1 MAKKKVKVLRVRR
14 FNIVHLIF
22 LIFLIYMVIVV
33 GKYIAKEDIKVCEV
47 TEGSL
52 TQNHNYTG
60 LILRKE
66 DVMYAD
72 TEGYIKCYVNDGDR
86 ISVDGVVYAIDKTGE
101 HLQSGGNIVQ
111 NSITNEQYRSLRK
124 YLNHFSTGYRGQKYT
139 DVYAFKDQL
148 TTTLYGIE
156 LQEAGEQG
164 DDSGLSME
172 KASVSGSVYFTL
184 DGYESVSADHI
195 TREGLSSLSLTS
207 SRVLS
212 GDQVKEKEPV
222 CKIISDEKWSIII
235 PITDSDAEYFADKS
249 SATVLLKDINSK
261 VKAKIQVYKDSN
273 GEKLARLT
281 LDDYMS
287 SYAADRLISFQL
299 IKPVISGLKVP
310 KTCLVSDELYT
321 IPVEYAC
328 EPENSNSV
336 QFFRRPAGSTGESD
350 KEVIV
355 PAISYVDSQYYYIET
370 SELQEG
376 DVILK
381 VAEDGTIGGDG
392 YKVGSKKTLTGV
404 YNVNKGY
411 AVFEVV
417 DILDENDSYCIVKA
431 GTVYGLSVY
440 DHIVLNASTVSEDDL
455 LY

>member
-184 DGYESVSADHI
+184 DGYESVSEIGRASC
-195 TREGLSSLSLTS
+195 RE
-207 SRVLS
+207 RV
-212 GDQVKEKEPV
+212 
-222 CKIISDEKWSIII
+222 
-235 PITDSDAEYFADKS
+235 
-249 SATVLLKDINSK
+249 
-261 VKAKIQVYKDSN
+261 
-273 GEKLARLT
+273 
-281 LDDYMS
+281 
-287 SYAADRLISFQL
+287 
-299 IKPVISGLKVP
+299 
-310 KTCLVSDELYT
+310 
-321 IPVEYAC
+321 
-328 EPENSNSV
+328 
-336 QFFRRPAGSTGESD
+336 
-350 KEVIV
+350 
-355 PAISYVDSQYYYIET
+355 
-370 SELQEG
+370 
-376 DVILK
+376 
-381 VAEDGTIGGDG
+381 
-392 YKVGSKKTLTGV
+392 
-404 YNVNKGY
+404 
-411 AVFEVV
+411 
-417 DILDENDSYCIVKA
+417 
-431 GTVYGLSVY
+431 
-440 DHIVLNASTVSEDDL
+440 
-455 LY
+455 